1 MKKIIIAITLLI
13 GSTFLSCHQFK
24 NKEQIDVRYELVDN
38 NRQLVWSLNDGKY
51 TYLIQYH
58 FNSRKLEN
66 QLVDTETVQ
75 IADSSN
81 IIGTNPK
88 SYNEVVKHN
97 YKALINDKTK
107 NEVEFNKLIVSNK
120 LHYYYTQRENFTMPY
135 EIQIEENYIVKVNI
149 EAGKNY
155 PLKYAETD
163 YAGGYEFKLEP
174 KDVMLYR
181 MIQSKLSKESIK
193 SDTISELGY
202 GHQIVIDNHI
212 IINNPKVIYDNKD
225 LSSIIMFTDYI
236 ILKYIPVQKPEKFIY
251 PIVTKRKPLEPET
264 AVY

>member
-1 MKKIIIAITLLI
+1 MKKIIFAITLLI
-13 GSTFLSCHQFK
+13 GSTFISCHQLK

-38 NRQLVWSLNDGKY
+38 YRQLVWSLNDGKY

-107 NEVEFNKLIVSNK
+107 NEVEFNELIVSNK

-155 PLKYAETD
+155 PLR
-163 YAGGYEFKLEP
+163 
-174 KDVMLYR
+174 DVMLYR

-202 GHQIVIDNHI
+202 GHQIVIDNHT

-236 ILKYIPVQKPEKFIY
+236 ILKYIPAQKPEKFIY